1 MKKIIILTVFLLI
14 TAIALAGL
22 YFSNLFRDDRNSN
35 KVLGYIPAD
44 AALILQFTND
54 DSFYE
59 IFDNYQL
66 FNRINGNVRENE
78 LRALK
83 SAFLNHPQ
91 VAELIDQQK
100 LFLSF
105 HTEQDSVSFLWI
117 SMLNNNMEAVD
128 FQEDAAHKFK
138 ILPDNT
144 HNTKNQFFS
153 ITLPDLDKPFFIFI
167 DKSIVLGSFSKKLL
181 LKTLNKREVKIGE
194 SFIEEISNQGIKN
207 DNSLINLYLNLETL
221 QKYLANYFKDS
232 EGGNFTLLKDVK
244 GVSTLNMNFKSD
256 ALMFN
261 GITKPDSVSINYL
274 NLFLHQNPVRNTL
287 MRVVPENTSDYMLF
301 GLSNYQQFNIDL
313 KKLLKKRKQLD
324 KLAAQIQTIANENGI
339 NPERDIKSLWGK
351 EFITFQLDSRE
362 KFAAIKIE
370 NGSQLKFLLEP
381 LSSTA
386 AGEIRQL
393 NYTDLF
399 YFYFGDPLQ
408 AFRRPYYFITD
419 NVIFIANSLTAL
431 QRFNSQY
438 ATERFLYKTEQFIHF
453 EQLVANQSNITLF
466 VHNNNSKSTIRTGLR
481 TNFANTFTNSNYGLQ
496 DFYGLSFQL
505 SGEDR
510 HFFTNLYIGGKDDLK
525 KLSIIGS
532 TDTIA
537 TDYNVR

>member
-59 IFDNYQL
+59 IFENYQL

-138 ILPDNT
+138 ILPDNS
-144 HNTKNQFFS
+144 HSTKNQFFS

-194 SFIEEISNQGIKN
+194 SFIEEISNQSIKN

-274 NLFLHQNPVRNTL
+274 NLFLHQNPVKNTL

-301 GLSNYQQFNIDL
+301 GLSDYQQFNTDL

-505 SGEDR
+505 SGENR

-525 KLSIIGS
+525 KLSIVGS

-537 TDYNVR
+537 TDYNVH